1 VILHRLRL
9 TNFRGVTDREIA
21 FPDHGVVV
29 VCGPNEVG
37 KSSMLEA
44 LDLLLSYRDRSAH
57 RDVKQVKPTHADVGA
72 QVEAEISTGP
82 YRFVYR
88 KRFHKRNMTELT
100 VIEPQREQLTGD
112 EAHERVAAILDETV
126 DTRLWDAQRVLQSAS
141 TNAVNLSGCDAL
153 SRALDAAAG
162 EAATPVGTDSLLIDR
177 IEAEY
182 LRYFTATGRPTK
194 EWKSAVDRMAFA
206 QLDVDRCRAAV
217 GDVDDRVRRHEDLT
231 GALQNLAAGLNPAT
245 ERAAAARQAQ
255 CVVTELSEQLDK
267 ARQHATTTAA
277 TSSNSTLANGQ
288 RQQLIADSERRTQTL
303 AGLCVEFAA
312 AQTEE
317 VEARQVAD
325 AATAAAAQCTTEL
338 EAARR
343 RLEVARATAQACLG
357 HAEADRLAARL
368 QRIGDAESNL
378 AELARQLAGIALTD
392 EMLAVIEQ
400 SSALVERLQAQ
411 LDAAAPVIEFTAPA
425 ELGITVDGDAHTL
438 RAGAP
443 WSTPA
448 STAVVVDVPGVVSV
462 RIDPGVTAVKLRA
475 ELHAAQKIMADT
487 LAEADAS
494 SLNEVRELDRQRRTL
509 TAAHGQQAAALA
521 GLCDG
526 EVVSELRGRLAEIR
540 ATTPDP
546 GIDAEAAAAELSA
559 ADQAL
564 CVVRVA
570 AEAQDRSAAATT
582 QALTGKTTQTTLL
595 RDRVATAEIE
605 FTAVCE
611 QLTMLR
617 AAVDD
622 ETVAARAATDEAA
635 RRDAEQTVAV
645 LAERFNGADPDGV
658 AAELATATAAA
669 EEISRE
675 HDAVKQELHN
685 ISVELGV
692 IGSEG
697 RQGHLDEAEAEL
709 ERARDHY
716 ARIQLRAE
724 AAQLLRD
731 TMIRHR
737 DNTRQRYVAP
747 YRTELERLGR
757 TVFGPSFEVE
767 VDAEL
772 TICTRTLDG
781 RTVPY
786 DSLSGGAKEQL
797 GILARLA
804 GAALVAKEDTVPVVI
819 DDALGFSDPDRLVK
833 MGAVFSTVGDR
844 GQVIVLTCSP
854 GRYAGIADAEVIE
867 LSA

>member
-1 VILHRLRL
+1 MILHRLRL

-44 LDLLLSYRDRSAH
+44 LDLLLTYRDRSAH

-88 KRFHKRNMTELT
+88 KRFHKRNMTELD
-100 VIEPQREQLTGD
+100 VSEPRREQLTGD
-112 EAHERVAAILDETV
+112 EAHERVMAILDETV
-126 DTRLWDAQRVLQSAS
+126 DTKLWDAQRVLQSAS

-153 SRALDAAAG
+153 ARALDAAAG
-162 EAATPVGTDSLLIDR
+162 EAAMPAGTDSLLIDR
-177 IEAEY
+177 IETEY
-182 LRYFTATGRPTK
+182 LRYFTATGRPAK
-194 EWKSAVDRMAFA
+194 EWKSAIDRLAVA
-206 QLDVDRCRAAV
+206 QLEADRRRAAV

-231 GALQNLAAGLNPAT
+231 IAVQNLAAALSPAT
-245 ERAAAARQAQ
+245 ARSAAAREAQ

-267 ARQHATTTAA
+267 AQQHAITTAA
-277 TSSNSTLANGQ
+277 TSANSALANGQ

-317 VEARQVAD
+317 VEASQVAD
-325 AATAAAAQCTTEL
+325 VATAAAAQCTTEL
-338 EAARR
+338 EAARQ
-343 RLEVARATAQACLG
+343 RLEVARTTAQACLG

-368 QRIGDAESNL
+368 QRIGDAEINL
-378 AELARQLAGIALTD
+378 AELAGQLAAITLTD

-411 LDAAAPVIEFTAPA
+411 LDAEAPTIEFTATA
-425 ELGITVDGDAHTL
+425 KLGITVDGDSRIL

-448 STAVVVDVPGVVSV
+448 SAAVVVDVPGVVSV
-462 RIDPGVTAVKLRA
+462 RIDPGVTAVKLRT
-475 ELHAAQKIMADT
+475 ELHAAQKIMADSLGEVGACT
-487 LAEADAS
+487 
-494 SLNEVRELDRQRRTL
+494 LNEVRELDRQRRTL

-526 EVVSELRGRLAEIR
+526 EGVDELRGRLAEIR

-546 GIDAEAAAAELSA
+546 GIDTEAAAAELSA
-559 ADQAL
+559 ADHAL
-564 CVVRVA
+564 SAVCVD
-570 AEAQDRSAAATT
+570 AEAKNRSAAAAT
-582 QALTGKTTQTTLL
+582 QVLTGKTTQVTLL
-595 RDRVATAEIE
+595 RDRVKTAEVE
-605 FTAVCE
+605 FNAICE

-617 AAVDD
+617 AAVGD
-622 ETVAARAATDEAA
+622 ETVAANAAAAEAA
-635 RRDAEQTVAV
+635 RRDAEQAVAV
-645 LAERFNGADPDGV
+645 LAERLGAADPDGV
-658 AAELATATAAA
+658 AAELSTATAAA
-669 EEISRE
+669 AEIGRE
-675 HDAVKQELHN
+675 HDAVTLELHN

-692 IGSEG
+692 MGSEG
-697 RQGHLDEAEAEL
+697 RQGQLNEAQAEL
-709 ERARDHY
+709 KRARNHHD
-716 ARIQLRAE
+716 RIQLRAE

-757 TVFGPSFEVE
+757 IVFGPSFEVE

-833 MGAVFSTVGDR
+833 MGAVFTTVGDR

-854 GRYAGIADAEVIE
+854 GRYDGIADAEVIE

>member
-44 LDLLLSYRDRSAH
+44 LDLLLTYRDRSAH

-88 KRFHKRNMTELT
+88 KRFHKQNMTELE
-100 VIEPQREQLTGD
+100 VIEPRREQLTGD
-112 EAHERVAAILDETV
+112 EAHERVVAILDETV
-126 DTRLWDAQRVLQSAS
+126 DTKLWDAQRVLQSAS

-153 SRALDAAAG
+153 SRALDVAAG
-162 EAATPVGTDSLLIDR
+162 EAATSAGTDSLLIDR
-177 IEAEY
+177 IEAEF

-194 EWKSAVDRMAFA
+194 EWKSAIDRLAVA
-206 QLDVDRCRAAV
+206 QLEADRCRAAV
-217 GDVDDRVRRHEDLT
+217 GDVDERVRRHEELT
-231 GALQNLAAGLNPAT
+231 SASQNLAAALNPAT
-245 ERAAAARQAQ
+245 QRSAAARQAQ
-255 CVVTELSEQLDK
+255 VVVTELSEQLGK
-267 ARQHATTTAA
+267 ARQCAATTAA
-277 TSSNSTLANGQ
+277 SGANSALANGQ
-288 RQQLIADSERRTQTL
+288 RQQLIADSERRTVTL
-303 AGLCVEFAA
+303 AALCVEFAT

-317 VEARQVAD
+317 VAARQVAD
-325 AATAAAAQCTTEL
+325 AATAAAAQYATEL
-338 EAARR
+338 EAARQ
-343 RLEVARATAQACLG
+343 RLDVARATAQACLG

-368 QRIGDAESNL
+368 QRIGDAERNL
-378 AELARQLAGIALTD
+378 AELARQLAAIALTD

-411 LDAAAPVIEFTAPA
+411 LDAEAPTIEFTAGA
-425 ELGITVDGDAHTL
+425 KLGITVDGDARTL
-438 RAGAP
+438 RAGTP

-448 STAVVVDVPGVVSV
+448 SAAVVVDVPGVVSV
-462 RIDPGVTAVKLRA
+462 RIDPGVTAVKLRT
-475 ELHAAQKIMADT
+475 ELHAAQKTMADT
-487 LAEADAS
+487 LEEAGAS
-494 SLNEVRELDRQRRTL
+494 TPVEVRELDRQRRTL
-509 TAAHGQQAAALA
+509 AAAHGQQAAALA

-526 EVVSELRGRLAEIR
+526 EGVEELRSRLAEIR
-540 ATTPDP
+540 STTPDP
-546 GIDAEAAAAELSA
+546 GVDAEAAAAELSA

-564 CVVRVA
+564 GVVRVA
-570 AEAQDRSAAATT
+570 AEAQDRAAAAAT
-582 QALTGKTTQTTLL
+582 QVLTGKTTQATLL
-595 RDRVATAEIE
+595 RDRMTTAEIE

-622 ETVAARAATDEAA
+622 ETVAASAAADETA
-635 RRDAEQTVAV
+635 RREAEQAAAV
-645 LAERFNGADPDGV
+645 LAERFGAADPDGV
-658 AAELATATAAA
+658 AAELAAATAAA
-669 EEISRE
+669 GEISRE
-675 HDAVKQELHN
+675 HDAVTLELHN
-685 ISVELGV
+685 ISVELAV

-697 RQGHLDEAEAEL
+697 RQGRLDEAEAEL
-709 ERARDHY
+709 ERAREHHE
-716 ARIQLRAE
+716 RIQLRAE

-772 TICTRTLDG
+772 TICSRTLDG

-819 DDALGFSDPDRLVK
+819 DDALGFSDPERLVK

-854 GRYAGIADAEVIE
+854 GRYDGIADAEVID

>member
-1 VILHRLRL
+1 MILHRLRL
-9 TNFRGVTDREIA
+9 TNFRGVSDREIA

-44 LDLLLSYRDRSAH
+44 LDLLLTYRDRSAH

-88 KRFHKRNMTELT
+88 KRFHKRNMTELD
-100 VIEPQREQLTGD
+100 VIEPRREQLTGD

-126 DTRLWDAQRVLQSAS
+126 DIKLWDAQRVLQSAS

-162 EAATPVGTDSLLIDR
+162 EAATPAGTDSLLIDR
-177 IEAEY
+177 IEAEF

-194 EWKSAVDRMAFA
+194 EWKSAIDRVAVA
-206 QLDVDRCRAAV
+206 QLEADRCRAAV
-217 GDVDDRVRRHEDLT
+217 GDVDERVRRHEELT
-231 GALQNLAAGLNPAT
+231 SALQNIAAALNPAT
-245 ERAAAARQAQ
+245 ERSAAARHAQ
-255 CVVTELSEQLDK
+255 SVVTEWAEQLGK
-267 ARQHATTTAA
+267 AQQRADTTAA
-277 TSSNSTLANGQ
+277 TSANSALANGQ
-288 RQQLIADSERRTQTL
+288 RQQLIADSERRAQTL
-303 AGLCVEFAA
+303 AGLCVEFAT

-317 VEARQVAD
+317 VEARQAAD
-325 AATAAAAQCTTEL
+325 AATAAAAQCATEL
-338 EAARR
+338 EAARQR
-343 RLEVARATAQACLG
+343 REVARTTAQACLG

-368 QRIGDAESNL
+368 QRIGDAERNL
-378 AELARQLAGIALTD
+378 SELAQQLAAITLTD
-392 EMLAVIEQ
+392 EMLEIIEK

-411 LDAAAPVIEFTAPA
+411 LDAEAPTIEFTSSAK
-425 ELGITVDGDAHTL
+425 LGITVDGDPRTL
-438 RAGAP
+438 RAGTP

-448 STAVVVDVPGVVSV
+448 SAAVVVDVPGVLSV
-462 RIDPGVTAVKLRA
+462 RIDPGVTAVKLRT

-487 LAEADAS
+487 LEEVGAS
-494 SLNEVRELDRQRRTL
+494 SLTEVRELDRQRRTL
-509 TAAHGQQAAALA
+509 VAAHGQQAAALA

-526 EVVSELRGRLAEIR
+526 EGVEELRNRLAEIR
-540 ATTPDP
+540 STTPDP
-546 GIDAEAAAAELSA
+546 GVDAEAAAAELLA

-564 CVVRVA
+564 GVVRVN
-570 AEAQDRSAAATT
+570 AEVQDRAAAAAT
-582 QALTGKTTQTTLL
+582 QVLTGKTTQATLL
-595 RDRVATAEIE
+595 RDRVQTAEIE

-622 ETVAARAATDEAA
+622 ETVAASAAAADAA
-635 RRDAEQTVAV
+635 RREAEQAVAV
-645 LAERFNGADPDGV
+645 LAERFGAADPAGV
-658 AAELATATAAA
+658 AAELAAATAAA

-675 HDAVKQELHN
+675 HDTVTLELHN

-757 TVFGPSFEVE
+757 TVFGASFEVE

-833 MGAVFSTVGDR
+833 MGAVFTTVGDR

-854 GRYAGIADAEVIE
+854 GRYDGIADAQVIE